1 MNIETVNKIKSNING
16 KFAEIFT
23 KEDLL
28 EHKFIPINKQ
38 AGFFFIVTKEGT
50 NKSELSEFIAV
61 KDSDTLKFISLDEEG
76 FNSLFDYY
84 LSTFYP
90 EDTQSVEIEQEVE
103 PVQQEENP
111 TAQQQIGRAHV

>member
-38 AGFFFIVTKEGT
+38 AGFFFTVTKEGT
-50 NKSELSEFIAV
+50 NGQSFQ
-61 KDSDTLKFISLDEEG
+61 SL
-76 FNSLFDYY
+76 L
-84 LSTFYP
+84 LLR
-90 EDTQSVEIEQEVE
+90 IL
-103 PVQQEENP
+103 
-111 TAQQQIGRAHV
+111 IH

>member
-28 EHKFIPINKQ
+28 EHKFIPINKK

-61 KDSDTLKFISLDEEG
+61 KDSDTLKFISLD
-76 FNSLFDYY
+76 
-84 LSTFYP
+84 
-90 EDTQSVEIEQEVE
+90 
-103 PVQQEENP
+103 
-111 TAQQQIGRAHV
+111 